1 MSALIYFTA
10 VCAAVLL
17 VSEIDRR
24 GSRRGVL
31 NNYLRGRFL
40 MAPMNAMVLLA
51 TPRAVRAK
59 PFVPINNHT
68 FHNVHQI
75 RNAFCMLRSE
85 ALAALPAAQPIQ
97 NDQFFTTIADKG
109 WKRFYLKW
117 YTASCDPLAQKLCPQ
132 TCALL
137 QKMPNVKLAMF
148 SILEPGSRIVTHSG
162 LFRGCYRYHM
172 GIETPQD
179 DGCYINVGGEQYSW
193 RDGQDVLFD
202 DTFMHFVENN
212 TQKRRIVL
220 FLDVERPLNS
230 PVARALNA
238 AFIKHAA
245 PLSTRAN
252 DKQEAQSMRSAGR
265 APSFKP

>member
-1 MSALIYFTA
+1 
-10 VCAAVLL
+10 
-17 VSEIDRR
+17 
-24 GSRRGVL
+24 
-31 NNYLRGRFL
+31 
-40 MAPMNAMVLLA
+40 MAPLNALVLLA
-51 TPRAVRAK
+51 TPRAIRAK
-59 PFVPINNHT
+59 PFVPINNYT
-68 FHNVHQI
+68 FHNVHRI
-75 RNAFCMLRSE
+75 RNAYSMLRTE
-85 ALAALPAAQPIQ
+85 ALAALPTSKPIQ
-97 NDQFFTTIADKG
+97 NDLFFTNIADKG

-117 YTASCDPLAQKLCPQ
+117 YSASCDPLAQKLCPQ

-137 QKMPNVKLAMF
+137 QAMPNVKLAMF
-148 SILEPGSRIVTHSG
+148 SILEPGSRIVEHSG

-179 DGCYINVGGEQYSW
+179 DGCFINVGGEQYSW

-202 DTFMHFVENN
+202 DTFMHFVNNN

-220 FLDVERPLNS
+220 FLDVERPLDS

-252 DKQEAQSMRSAGR
+252 DKQEAQSMRSAAGH
-265 APSFKP
+265 PSFKE